1 MKFIFSQLAFF
12 LTETELRRNV
22 RALLQYLG
30 FLVLLIVIFSL
41 LFHVIMDRIEG
52 QQHSLLTGL
61 YWTLTV
67 MSTLGF
73 GDITFQTDIGRLFSV
88 IVLVSGVM
96 FLLVLLPF
104 LFIRYFY
111 APWLEARVKMRTPR
125 EVKGDVRGHVVICAW
140 DSVAPRLVDRL
151 KRQGIPYVVIE
162 PDPVRAAR
170 MHEDRINVVLAD
182 IDEKETYQK
191 VHVERARLVF
201 ANSDDPTNTN
211 IVLTIREI
219 AADMPITAI
228 ASHVESEDVIELAGA
243 TSVLPLPRR
252 LGEHLASRVNAGHAR
267 CHVVG
272 HYQDLFVAEFPVH
285 NTPLSGRSIR
295 GTRLREVTQVS
306 IVGVWEAGRLLPA
319 RADHVLTPTSVPV
332 VVGTERQIAALDE
345 LLVIYDTNENPVL
358 VLGGGKVGRAAARML
373 RRQGIAVHLI
383 EKNPLLRERIGDSA
397 DEVFIGDAADRE
409 VLEAAGLMEAPSVLL
424 TTHDD
429 AVNIYLAVYCRRLKP
444 DVRLISRVTHQKNLE
459 AVIRA
464 GADFVLS
471 YASLGADSV
480 IASLMGND
488 LIVLGEGID
497 MIHARVPRAL
507 AGRTL
512 AESGI
517 GASTGLTVIAVQ
529 EDGRIR
535 TDLPASYRLA
545 KDANLIMIGSLDQRV
560 ALDRV
565 LRE

>member
-22 RALLQYLG
+22 RALLQYLA

-111 APWLEARVKMRTPR
+111 APWLEARVKLRTPR

-383 EKNPLLRERIGDSA
+383 EKNPLLRERIGDAA
-397 DEVFIGDAADRE
+397 DEIFIGDAADRE

-480 IASLMGND
+480 MAALLGND